1 MSGFF
6 NEDGKSSPST
16 IPWFYLEPVCLRLR
30 PNLCCGLDH
39 SSLWGLRHNATI
51 VWKHLVSTSGWRGK
65 GNAKLGSRINYLWL
79 PVQQITFQ
87 RPPKREIHPSIT
99 VPSNQECNVLSPCVI
114 RWYGAF
120 SPSACDLLCIHDFQR
135 HSVSAKLNEKQWD
148 KAGVSTISTLS
159 WPPLDLLTCWVCS
172 LCCFSGFP
180 LGFTRYEKCLL
191 SCRNHFAGYTPLQ
204 LYYPLRTVIY
214 MEITLWL
221 FYYKTAAHLL
231 STRDP
236 VNNDL

>member
-1 MSGFF
+1 M
-6 NEDGKSSPST
+6 
-16 IPWFYLEPVCLRLR
+16 CLRLR

-39 SSLWGLRHNATI
+39 SSLLGLRHNATI
-51 VWKHLVSTSGWRGK
+51 VWKHLVSTSGCRGK

-87 RPPKREIHPSIT
+87 RPPEREIHPSIT
-99 VPSNQECNVLSPCVI
+99 VPSNQECNCALSMCNTLVWRFFSPCLWFAVYP
-114 RWYGAF
+114 WLPEALF
-120 SPSACDLLCIHDFQR
+120 
-135 HSVSAKLNEKQWD
+135 SAKLNEKQWD

-191 SCRNHFAGYTPLQ
+191 SCRNHFVGYTPLQ

-221 FYYKTAAHLL
+221 FHYKTAAHLL